1 MKIGISDD
9 KKFLIV
15 IDTRPYA
22 IEQPLKIPLQ
32 QIIELIRK
40 NKCK

>member
-22 IEQPLKIPLQ
+22 LDQPLKIPVQ
-32 QIIELIRK
+32 QIIELLRK

>member
-1 MKIGISDD
+1 MKIGLSDD
-9 KKFLIV
+9 KKYLIV

-22 IEQPLKIPLQ
+22 IESPLKIPVQ
-32 QIIELIRK
+32 QIIELLRK